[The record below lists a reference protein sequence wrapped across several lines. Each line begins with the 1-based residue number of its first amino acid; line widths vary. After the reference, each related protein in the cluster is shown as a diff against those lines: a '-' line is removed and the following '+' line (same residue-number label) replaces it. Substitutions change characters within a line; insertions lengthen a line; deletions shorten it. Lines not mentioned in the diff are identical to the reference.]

1 MKFFV
6 RHVKPEANIAAIRQ
20 SELPF
25 LCAMSW
31 TIGTFPVQAPAC
43 RERVTSLARATN
55 TA

>member
-1 MKFFV
+1 MKMFV
-6 RHVKPEANIAAIRQ
+6 MPVKPEANIAAIRQ

-31 TIGTFPVQAPAC
+31 TVGTFPVQARAC
-43 RERVTSLARATN
+43 RERAASLARAAN